1 MAKYTE
7 EQLFQIKEETTYV
20 PQPTILAA
28 FNELIDQVKEHAHQQ
43 QQAEHARKWHN
54 GDTYIDDRGNE
65 RSYHHLNRRR
75 GSRSG
80 GNQQQ
85 KPYLKKKNEVI
96 KDEDGWETTVPVTGH
111 KSGSFG
117 AGDNDANDDRNKF
130 RESIGVRA
138 KPNNKNLGSS
148 KAVDPRE
155 IASDKQTK
163 TFNAFEALE
172 GDDDDD
178 EDDDEDE

>member
-7 EQLFQIKEETTYV
+7 EQLLQIKDETTYV

-28 FNELIDQVKEHAHQQ
+28 FNELIDQVKEHAREQ

-65 RSYHHLNRRR
+65 RTYHHMNRRR

-80 GNQQQ
+80 QQ

-96 KDEDGWETTVPVTGH
+96 KDEDGWETAVPVTGAH
-111 KSGSFG
+111 NNHRSGSFG
-117 AGDNDANDDRNKF
+117 GADNDANDDRNKF
-130 RESIGVRA
+130 RETIGVRA

-172 GDDDDD
+172 GDNDDDD
-178 EDDDEDE
+178 E